1 MGMEAELKKKE
12 VVHSVP
18 QVSVLENQ
26 VGKVRVGVG
35 VSFESTCIWRSRIGQ
50 GNGHDA
56 SIQVSLGG

>member
-35 VSFESTCIWRSRIGQ
+35 VSFESTCIWSRIGQ